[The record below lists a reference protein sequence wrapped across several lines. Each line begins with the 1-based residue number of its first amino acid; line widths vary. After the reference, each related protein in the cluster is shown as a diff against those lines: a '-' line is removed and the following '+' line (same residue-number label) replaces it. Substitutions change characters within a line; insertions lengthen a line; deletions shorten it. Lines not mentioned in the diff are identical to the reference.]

1 MRIKEIC
8 PRFFVSYPTGKM
20 IHIGKMIENELHR
33 QERTVTW
40 FARNLY
46 CERTNVYHIFKRQSL
61 DTELLLRISRLLKH
75 DFFKY
80 YSLEAARMPEDS
92 AEVAVRE

>member
-1 MRIKEIC
+1 
-8 PRFFVSYPTGKM
+8 M
-20 IHIGKMIENELHR
+20 IHIGKMIEAELHR
-33 QERTVTW
+33 QERTVAW

-61 DTELLLRISRLLKH
+61 DTELLLRISRLLDH

-80 YSLEAARMPEDS
+80 YSSEAARQPDDEPV
-92 AEVAVRE
+92 E